1 MINISLMNDDV
12 YKLFEILFNV
22 HEWTSREIVI
32 LSIISNEMRNLIKI
46 NNSKINFVFIHQ
58 KNNIIFQQ
66 IFNSLKAIYQLKNAI
81 RVNLINNDG
90 IGVIETITRE
100 ELDLQK
106 IVSVDIGYNSLDNND
121 KLAEELSMCTKISN
135 LELNNNNFDSDFL
148 KKLLK
153 NNFSNLVLFDI
164 SFNKIGVKG
173 AKIIAFELTHLQN
186 LQKFKIA
193 DCNIGKEGAESIASN
208 IGQCTGLTSL
218 NMSFNDIGVKVAT
231 LLCTICTGLVSLN
244 LRENCIN
251 DEDDEFSSKLNCLTR
266 LENLVLAENCIKKP
280 SLFSEVIKNLESLDL
295 SNTDFYN
302 LNKYEENDAYN
313 LALALAHNTS
323 LIDLN
328 LSRNDIEREAAE
340 QIIFSLNCTN
350 IFSLDISENQID
362 DGVKGIEKYCEEK
375 FPALKYLDTD
385 DNMEYNKRY
394 SF

>member
-1 MINISLMNDDV
+1 MNDDV

-173 AKIIAFELTHLQN
+173 AKIIAFELTNLQN

-218 NMSFNDIGVKVAT
+218 NMSFNDIGTKVAT

-244 LRENCIN
+244 LRDNCIN
-251 DEDDEFSSKLNCLTR
+251 DEKDEEFAPKLNCLTR
-266 LENLVLAENCIKKP
+266 LEKLNLANNDIKKP
-280 SLFSEVIKNLESLDL
+280 SEFGEALQNLKLLNL
-295 SNTDFYN
+295 SSTDFYN

-313 LALALAHNTS
+313 LALALAQNTS
-323 LIDLN
+323 LNDLN
-328 LSRNDIEREAAE
+328 LSGNDIERDAAE
-340 QIIFSLNCTN
+340 EIIFSLNCTN
-350 IFSLDISENQID
+350 LFSLDISENQID
-362 DGVKGIEKYCEEK
+362 DGVEGIKKYCEEK
-375 FPALKYLDTD
+375 FRKLEYLDTD
-385 DNMEYNKRY
+385 DNMLWDKRY
-394 SF
+394 SCGR

>member
-1 MINISLMNDDV
+1 MR
-12 YKLFEILFNV
+12 KLIE
-22 HEWTSREIVI
+22 
-32 LSIISNEMRNLIKI
+32 I
-46 NNSKINFVFIHQ
+46 NNSKINFVFIRQ

-66 IFNSLKAIYQLKNAI
+66 IFNRLKAIKQLKNVI

-90 IGVIETITRE
+90 IGVIETITRG

-106 IVSVDIGYNSLDNND
+106 IVSVDIGYNSLNNND
-121 KLAEELSMCTKISN
+121 KLAEKLRMCTKISN

-148 KKLLK
+148 KILFTK

-173 AKIIAFELTHLQN
+173 AGIIAFELTHLQN

-208 IGQCTGLTSL
+208 IGQCTGLISL
-218 NMSFNDIGVKVAT
+218 NMSFNDIGTKVAT

-244 LRENCIN
+244 LRNNCIN
-251 DEDDEFSSKLNCLTR
+251 DEDDEFSFKLNCLTR
-266 LENLVLAENCIKKP
+266 LEYLVLAENCIKKP
-280 SLFSEVIKNLESLDL
+280 SLLCEVIKNLESLDL
-295 SNTDFYN
+295 SNTGFYN

-328 LSRNDIEREAAE
+328 LSGNDIERDAAE
-340 QIIFSLNCTN
+340 EIIFSLNCTN
-350 IFSLDISENQID
+350 LFSLDISENQID
-362 DGVKGIEKYCEEK
+362 DGIEGIEKYCKEK
-375 FPALKYLDTD
+375 FRKLKYLDTD
-385 DNMEYNKRY
+385 DNMLWDKRY
-394 SF
+394 SCGR

>member
-1 MINISLMNDDV
+1 MNDDV

-66 IFNSLKAIYQLKNAI
+66 IFNSLKAINQLKNVI
-81 RVNLINNDG
+81 SVNLINNDG
-90 IGVIETITRE
+90 IGVIETINGE

-121 KLAEELSMCTKISN
+121 KLAEKLSMCTKITN

-148 KKLLK
+148 KKLFFV

-164 SFNKIGVKG
+164 SATKIGVKG
-173 AKIIAFELTHLQN
+173 AEIIALELTHLQN
-186 LQKFKIA
+186 LQKFNIGE
-193 DCNIGKEGAESIASN
+193 CNIGKEGAAIIGSN

-218 NMSFNDIGVKVAT
+218 NMSFNDIGTKVAT
-231 LLCTICTGLVSLN
+231 LLCTICTRLVSLN
-244 LRENCIN
+244 LKNNCI
-251 DEDDEFSSKLNCLTR
+251 DDEEDEEFASKLNCLTR
-266 LENLVLAENCIKKP
+266 LKHLVLADNCIKKP
-280 SLFSEVIKNLESLDL
+280 SLFSEVIKNLELLDL

-313 LALALAHNTS
+313 LALALAQNTS
-323 LIDLN
+323 LNDLN
-328 LSRNDIEREAAE
+328 LSGNDIERDPAE
-340 QIIFSLNCTN
+340 EIIFSLNCTN
-350 IFSLDISENQID
+350 LFSLDLSENQID
-362 DGVKGIEKYCEEK
+362 DGVEGIEKYCTEK
-375 FPALKYLDTD
+375 FRELKYLDTD
-385 DNMEYNKRY
+385 DNMLWDKRY
-394 SF
+394 SCGR

>member
-1 MINISLMNDDV
+1 MNDDV

-32 LSIISNEMRNLIKI
+32 LSIISNEMRKLIEI

-66 IFNSLKAIYQLKNAI
+66 IFNSLKAINQLKNVI

-90 IGVIETITRE
+90 IGVIETITRG

-106 IVSVDIGYNSLDNND
+106 IVSVDIGYNSLNNND
-121 KLAEELSMCTKISN
+121 KLAEKLSMCPQISN

-148 KKLLK
+148 KILFTK
-153 NNFSNLVLFDI
+153 NNFSNLVLFNI

-173 AKIIAFELTHLQN
+173 AGIIAVELTHLQN

-193 DCNIGKEGAESIASN
+193 DCNIGKEGAESIARN
-208 IGQCTGLTSL
+208 IGECTGLTSL
-218 NMSFNDIGVKVAT
+218 NMSFNDIGTKVAT
-231 LLCTICTGLVSLN
+231 LLCTICTGLLSLN
-244 LRENCIN
+244 LRNTCI
-251 DEDDEFSSKLNCLTR
+251 DDEEDEEFASKLNCLTR
-266 LENLVLAENCIKKP
+266 LNDLNLANNCIKKP
-280 SLFSEVIKNLESLDL
+280 SLFSEVIKNLKSLDL

-302 LNKYEENDAYN
+302 LDNFEENDVYG
-313 LALALAHNTS
+313 LALALSYNTS

-328 LSRNDIEREAAE
+328 LSGNDIERDAAE
-340 QIIFSLNCTN
+340 EIIFSLNCTN
-350 IFSLDISENQID
+350 LFSLYISENQID
-362 DGVKGIEKYCEEK
+362 DGVEGIEKYCKEK
-375 FPALKYLDTD
+375 FIALKYLDTD
-385 DNMEYNKRY
+385 DNIEYGKRY

>member
-1 MINISLMNDDV
+1 MSLMNDDV

-66 IFNSLKAIYQLKNAI
+66 IFNSLKAINQLKNVI
-81 RVNLINNDG
+81 SVNLINNNG
-90 IGVIETITRE
+90 IGVIETINGE

-121 KLAEELSMCTKISN
+121 KLAEKLSMCTKISN

-148 KKLLK
+148 KILFTK
-153 NNFSNLVLFDI
+153 NNFSNLVLFNI

-173 AKIIAFELTHLQN
+173 AEIIAFELTHLQN

-193 DCNIGKEGAESIASN
+193 VCNIGKEGAESITEN
-208 IGQCTGLTSL
+208 IGKCTGLTSL
-218 NMSFNDIGVKVAT
+218 NMSFNDIGTKVAT

-244 LRENCIN
+244 LRNNCIDD
-251 DEDDEFSSKLNCLTR
+251 DEDEFSSKLNCLTR

-295 SNTDFYN
+295 SNTEFYN
-302 LNKYEENDAYN
+302 LNNYEENDAYN
-313 LALALAHNTS
+313 LALALTHNTS

-328 LSRNDIEREAAE
+328 LSGNDIERDAAE
-340 QIIFSLNCTN
+340 KIIFSLNCTN
-350 IFSLDISENQID
+350 IFSLDLSENQID
-362 DGVKGIEKYCEEK
+362 DGVEGIEKYCKEK
-375 FPALKYLDTD
+375 FRELKYLDTD
-385 DNMEYNKRY
+385 DNMSWNKRY
-394 SF
+394 ILGP

>member
-1 MINISLMNDDV
+1 MNDDV

-32 LSIISNEMRNLIKI
+32 LSIISNEMRKLIEI

-66 IFNSLKAIYQLKNAI
+66 IFNSLKAINQLKNVI

-90 IGVIETITRE
+90 IGVIETITRG

-106 IVSVDIGYNSLDNND
+106 IVSVDIGYNSLNNND
-121 KLAEELSMCTKISN
+121 KLAEKLRMCTKISN

-148 KKLLK
+148 KILFTK

-173 AKIIAFELTHLQN
+173 AGIIAFELTHLQN

-193 DCNIGKEGAESIASN
+193 DCNIGKEGAESIARN
-208 IGQCTGLTSL
+208 IGECTGLTSL
-218 NMSFNDIGVKVAT
+218 NMSFNDIGTKVAT

-244 LRENCIN
+244 LRNNCIDD
-251 DEDDEFSSKLNCLTR
+251 DEEFSSKLNCLTR
-266 LENLVLAENCIKKP
+266 LEYLVLAENCIEKP

-295 SNTDFYN
+295 SNTGFYN

-328 LSRNDIEREAAE
+328 LSGNDIERDAAE
-340 QIIFSLNCTN
+340 EIIFSLNCTN
-350 IFSLDISENQID
+350 LFSLDISENQID
-362 DGVKGIEKYCEEK
+362 DGVEGIEKYCEEK
-375 FPALKYLDTD
+375 FRKLEYLDTD
-385 DNMEYNKRY
+385 DNMLWDKRY
-394 SF
+394 SCGR

>member
-1 MINISLMNDDV
+1 MNDDV

-22 HEWTSREIVI
+22 HEWTCREIVI
-32 LSIISNEMRNLIKI
+32 LSIISNEMRKLIEI

-66 IFNSLKAIYQLKNAI
+66 IFNSLKAINQLKNVI

-90 IGVIETITRE
+90 IGVIETINGE

-106 IVSVDIGYNSLDNND
+106 IVSVAIGYNSLKNND
-121 KLAEELSMCTKISN
+121 KLAEKLRMCTKISD

-148 KKLLK
+148 KILFTK

-164 SFNKIGVKG
+164 SFNKIGVEG
-173 AKIIAFELTHLQN
+173 AGIIAFELTHLQN
-186 LQKFKIA
+186 LQKFNIA

-218 NMSFNDIGVKVAT
+218 NMSFNDIGTKVAT

-266 LENLVLAENCIKKP
+266 LEYLVLAENCIKKP
-280 SLFSEVIKNLESLDL
+280 SLLCEVIKNLELLDL
-295 SNTDFYN
+295 SNTGFYN

-313 LALALAHNTS
+313 LALALAQNTS

-328 LSRNDIEREAAE
+328 LSGNDIERDAAE
-340 QIIFSLNCTN
+340 EIIFSLNCTN
-350 IFSLDISENQID
+350 LFSLDISENQID
-362 DGVKGIEKYCEEK
+362 DGVEGIKKYCEEK
-375 FPALKYLDTD
+375 FPALKYLETD
-385 DNMEYNKRY
+385 DNMDYNKRY

>member
-1 MINISLMNDDV
+1 MNDDV

-32 LSIISNEMRNLIKI
+32 LSIISNEMRKLIEI

-66 IFNSLKAIYQLKNAI
+66 IFNSLKAINQLKNVI

-90 IGVIETITRE
+90 IGVIETITRG

-106 IVSVDIGYNSLDNND
+106 IVSVDIGYNSLNNND
-121 KLAEELSMCTKISN
+121 KLAEKLRMCTKISN

-148 KKLLK
+148 KILFTK

-173 AKIIAFELTHLQN
+173 AIIIASKLRCLQK
-186 LQKFKIA
+186 LQKFNIS
-193 DCNIGKEGAESIASN
+193 DCNIGKEGAESITEN
-208 IGQCTGLTSL
+208 IGKCTGLTSL
-218 NMSFNDIGVKVAT
+218 NMSFNDIGTKVAT

-244 LRENCIN
+244 LRNNCIDD
-251 DEDDEFSSKLNCLTR
+251 DEEFSSKLNCLTR
-266 LENLVLAENCIKKP
+266 LEYLVLAENCIEKP

-295 SNTDFYN
+295 SNTGFYN

-313 LALALAHNTS
+313 LALALAQNTS

-328 LSRNDIEREAAE
+328 LSGNDIERDAAE
-340 QIIFSLNCTN
+340 EIIFSLNCTN
-350 IFSLDISENQID
+350 LFSLDISENQID
-362 DGVKGIEKYCEEK
+362 DGVEGIEKYCEEK
-375 FPALKYLDTD
+375 FPALKYLETD

-394 SF
+394 GF

>member
-1 MINISLMNDDV
+1 MNDDV